1 MVGIDTNVLVRFI
14 VRDDQQQAEAA
25 KAAIGR
31 AMVANEPLAVSLLTI
46 LETEWVLCSRYRF
59 DKEVVVR
66 TFKMLLE
73 AGDVLIEGEETL
85 EQALYL
91 FEDSSADFADCLMV
105 ARYQRMGCATIQAVP
120 PGTKSMPPEDE
131 WSI

>member
-14 VRDDQQQAEAA
+14 VRDDLKQAEVA

-31 AMVANEPLAVSLLTI
+31 AMEANEPLAVSLLTI
-46 LETEWVLCSRYRF
+46 LETEWVLRSRYRF
-59 DKEVVVR
+59 GKEVVVR
-66 TFKMLLE
+66 IFKILLE

-105 ARYQRMGCATIQAVP
+105 ARYQRMGCATML
-120 PGTKSMPPEDE
+120 TFDE
-131 WSI
+131 NAAKLAGCDLLS

>member
-25 KAAIGR
+25 KAAIVR
-31 AMVANEPLAVSLLTI
+31 AMAANEPLVVSLLTI
-46 LETEWVLCSRYRF
+46 LETEWVLRSQYRF
-59 DKEVVVR
+59 GKEVVVR

-91 FEDSSADFADCLMV
+91 FEDSSADFAGCLMA
-105 ARYQRMGCATIQAVP
+105 ARYQRMGCATMLTFDEKAAKVP
-120 PGTKSMPPEDE
+120 GCELLA
-131 WSI
+131 

>member
-14 VRDDQQQAEAA
+14 VRDDRQQAEAA
-25 KAAIGR
+25 RAAIGR
-31 AMVANEPLAVSLLTI
+31 AMAANEPLAVSLLTI
-46 LETEWVLCSRYRF
+46 LETEWVLRSRYRF

-91 FEDSSADFADCLMV
+91 FEGSCADFADCLMV
-105 ARYQRMGCATIQAVP
+105 ARYQRMGCATML
-120 PGTKSMPPEDE
+120 TFDE
-131 WSI
+131 NAAKLAGCELLA

>member
-1 MVGIDTNVLVRFI
+1 MSLY
-14 VRDDQQQAEAA
+14 ASLS
-25 KAAIGR
+25 
-31 AMVANEPLAVSLLTI
+31 AMISSRLKLQRRLSVALWWQNEPLAASLLTI
-46 LETEWVLCSRYRF
+46 LVTEWVLRSRYRF

-73 AGDVLIEGEETL
+73 AGDVLIEGEDTQ

-105 ARYQRMGCATIQAVP
+105 ARYQRMGFATML
-120 PGTKSMPPEDE
+120 TFDE
-131 WSI
+131 NAAKLAGCELLA

>member
-1 MVGIDTNVLVRFI
+1 MVGIDANVLVRFI
-14 VRDDQQQAEAA
+14 VRDDQRQGEAA

-31 AMVANEPLAVSLLTI
+31 AMAANEPLAVSLLTI
-46 LETEWVLCSRYRF
+46 LETEWVLRSRYRF
-59 DKEVVVR
+59 GKEVVVR

-73 AGDVLIEGEETL
+73 TGDVLIEGEETL

-105 ARYQRMGCATIQAVP
+105 ARYQRMGCATMLTFDGNAAKLA
-120 PGTKSMPPEDE
+120 GCELLA
-131 WSI
+131 

>member
-14 VRDDQQQAEAA
+14 VRDDRQQAEAA
-25 KAAIGR
+25 RAAIGR
-31 AMVANEPLAVSLLTI
+31 AMAANEPLAVSLLTI
-46 LETEWVLCSRYRF
+46 LETEWVLRSRYRF

-105 ARYQRMGCATIQAVP
+105 ARYQRMGCATML
-120 PGTKSMPPEDE
+120 TFDE
-131 WSI
+131 NAAKLAGCELLA